1 MSGKYD
7 LVIVGGGI
15 SGASLLYTTAKFTD
29 IDSIALI
36 EKEPELGA
44 INSHHTNN
52 SQTLHF
58 GDIET
63 NYTLEKAEKVKEGAE
78 MVAGYLEAKDPDREL
93 HSKRSKMVLAV
104 GDEEVDKL
112 EKSFRRVMDQ
122 LEIQHQNLF

>member
-58 GDIET
+58 GDI
-63 NYTLEKAEKVKEGAE
+63 
-78 MVAGYLEAKDPDREL
+78 
-93 HSKRSKMVLAV
+93 
-104 GDEEVDKL
+104 
-112 EKSFRRVMDQ
+112 
-122 LEIQHQNLF
+122 